1 MPVHVAGT
9 WMTAFSQTEKRDTG
23 CHDNN
28 KEEVMKLRGNDEGW
42 GKDRRIWR
50 EKEKSRNFA
59 NTGLVYQILTK

>member
-28 KEEVMKLRGNDEGW
+28 KEEVMKLRGNDGGWEKRQKDLEG
-42 GKDRRIWR
+42 KR
-50 EKEKSRNFA
+50 EE
-59 NTGLVYQILTK
+59 